1 MDYVFEFSKGTVTLN
16 EEQQQVVTSPLY
28 ENQRILASAGSG
40 KTTTITSRI
49 AFLVEEYGIDPS
61 RILLVTFSRAAA
73 KEMIHRVHQLIGPVK
88 MYAGTFHALSSQ
100 ILRDRAPEDMRDQ
113 PFIDEIPYRLVKW
126 LETPAAKKWVT
137 RFKTIIVDE
146 FQDIN
151 EIQWKLL
158 KGFYHPGATMSIVG
172 DDAQNI
178 YTWRGSSVDFILDF
192 HNKIKGVKDYQLC
205 RNYRSTEAI
214 VTIANSVMRF
224 IPTLPFKEKMIAF
237 KHGGR
242 KPEVHYFFRSS
253 DECDWIVKSL
263 ERLLEQSKKDK
274 KNYTFA
280 VLSRY
285 NFDLFKIEERL
296 HLKRIPYHLCTQY
309 HPDEKNQTAVHHVT
323 LATIHASKGL
333 EWDVVFFMN
342 LHDDVFPSR
351 KSDDEI
357 VSERRLFYVG
367 VTRAKMLLYMT
378 YSRQERALSRFV
390 REIPRPFLTYH
401 NVTSFKLSTAEATT
415 PIMSVEDMIR
425 GFDGADWNEL
435 RTKGHVPRIS
445 HGTTEALYPF
455 GYTALMP
462 EWVKQYDARET
473 WLEMMRLITLREC
486 AIHRHA
492 IDSLCTPEI
501 KEALLTLR
509 IYREDIEFWEQYT
522 TELEHLVHHF
532 MKHTIHMPALDYGD
546 LDTYVK
552 TKLTHLTWS
561 QQDMSHALVIIAKIR
576 GQLRPLRHRGFDLN
590 EFTFGV
596 VRNSVPTEL
605 RPDVLESWH
614 HMIDGGR
621 KTHTILGDM
630 WRLACISSIIQ
641 GRNIPLYQ
649 YTTVLPRL
657 QEKEQQ
663 DMVRI
668 IEEVIPSWMMTQE
681 HPSFHYL
688 FEAEGIR
695 PIQFDIMTEKCAYYF
710 FFDTN
715 YVPTMEDK
723 ILLLL
728 KQYAYEE
735 LFDRSLEQI
744 GFLNMSTGLI
754 VRYEVTS
761 TIRAQLSQLWQH
773 LQRKYHLYQEN

>member
-1 MDYVFEFSKGTVTLN
+1 MDYIFEFSKGTVTLN

-40 KTTTITSRI
+40 KTTTITARI
-49 AFLVEEYGIDPS
+49 AFLVEEYNIDPS

-100 ILRDRAPEDMRDQ
+100 IMRDHAPQDMRDQ

-126 LETPAAKKWVT
+126 LETPQAKKWVT

-178 YTWRGSSVDFILDF
+178 YTWRGSSVDFILNF
-192 HNKIKGVKDYQLC
+192 HNKIQHVKDYQLC

-237 KHGGR
+237 KKGGR
-242 KPEVHYFFRSS
+242 KPEVHYFYRSS

-263 ERLLEQSKKDK
+263 ERLLEQSKKNK

-285 NFDLFKIEERL
+285 NSDLFKIEERL

-309 HPDEKNQTAVHHVT
+309 HPEDEGQTAVHHVT

-357 VSERRLFYVG
+357 ISERRLFYVG
-367 VTRAKMLLYMT
+367 VTRAKLALYLT

-401 NVTSFKLSTAEATT
+401 NVTSFKLSTSEAMI

-435 RTKGHVPRIS
+435 RERGHVPHIT
-445 HGTTEALYPF
+445 HGITEALYPF
-455 GYTALMP
+455 GYTAYMP

-473 WLEMMRLITLREC
+473 WLEMMRFITLREC
-486 AIHRHA
+486 AIYQHTME
-492 IDSLCTPEI
+492 SLCTPEI

-509 IYREDIEFWEQYT
+509 IYKEDIEFWEQYE

-532 MKHTIHMPALDYGD
+532 MRHTIHMPALDYGD

-552 TKLTHLTWS
+552 TKMPHLEWS
-561 QQDMSHALVIIAKIR
+561 VQDMSHALVIIAKIR

-590 EFTFGV
+590 EFSFGV

-614 HMIDGGR
+614 HMMDEKR

-630 WRLACISSIIQ
+630 WRIACISSIIQ

-649 YTTVLPRL
+649 YTTVLPRINN
-657 QEKEQQ
+657 E
-663 DMVRI
+663 
-668 IEEVIPSWMMTQE
+668 
-681 HPSFHYL
+681 
-688 FEAEGIR
+688 
-695 PIQFDIMTEKCAYYF
+695 
-710 FFDTN
+710 
-715 YVPTMEDK
+715 
-723 ILLLL
+723 
-728 KQYAYEE
+728 
-735 LFDRSLEQI
+735 
-744 GFLNMSTGLI
+744 
-754 VRYEVTS
+754 
-761 TIRAQLSQLWQH
+761 TIH
-773 LQRKYHLYQEN
+773 FPVH